1 MSLNS
6 CFPPFWGWVF
16 RAAVGCSLAVLL
28 VFANP
33 ARSLDRR
40 LVSEFEASGF
50 IGISEDLITANYHV
64 TSLIKGI
71 FSAQAKVWVLIRPKT
86 NPAHLRKILRDG
98 GLTNLEL
105 EGVKFVTIAHGGP
118 WLRDFGPQFLLEFG
132 SITSQQMS
140 LALADP
146 IYLDPSDPGSDL
158 LPKEVGRLLHSPV
171 IPLSFDLDGGNL
183 LTAGQICVTSHMQE
197 NEALGPDSKKALR
210 DLGCTTLID
219 LDNAP
224 HIHVDMWV
232 KFVSRDL
239 ALVHEL
245 DQRTINKAK
254 EYFGG
259 VPENVVRLKFVLD
272 QKAEELS
279 RHIRVR
285 RLPLPL
291 PYRNVFRSYTNAL
304 LVNGSAIVPRY
315 EHFGWTQEHYPDQSL
330 MKEYEKS
337 VEKTYQDAGFKVIW
351 VNGDALIYNGG
362 GFRCAT
368 FQIPRLDSIISQ
380 GKGFQGGRTL

>member
-1 MSLNS
+1 MLLNS
-6 CFPPFWGWVF
+6 CFSPILGWVLQVALGF
-16 RAAVGCSLAVLL
+16 SVASLLA
-28 VFANP
+28 FANP
-33 ARSLDRR
+33 ARSIDRR
-40 LVSEFEASGF
+40 LVSEFEASDS

-64 TSLIKGI
+64 TSIIKGI
-71 FSAQAKVWVLIRPKT
+71 FSAHAKVWVLTRPET
-86 NPAHLRKILRDG
+86 NIAHIKKLLRDG
-98 GLTNLEL
+98 GLTNREL
-105 EGVKFVTIAHGGP
+105 KGVKFVPVAHGGP

-132 SITSQQMS
+132 GTPGRRIS

-146 IYLDPSDPGSDL
+146 IYRDPSDPGSDL
-158 LPKEVGRLLHSPV
+158 LPREMGRLLHAPV

-183 LTAGQICVTSHMQE
+183 LAAGHTCLTSHMQGTA
-197 NEALGPDSKKALR
+197 ALGPDPINSLR
-210 DLGCTTLID
+210 DLGCKTLID

-224 HIHVDMWV
+224 HVHVDMWV

-245 DQRTINKAK
+245 DQQTIDKAK

-259 VPENVVRLKFVLD
+259 VPEELARLKHVLD
-272 QKAEELS
+272 QKANELG
-279 RHIRVR
+279 RYIQVK

-291 PYRNVFRSYTNAL
+291 PHRNVFRSYANAL

-315 EHFGWTQEHYPDQSL
+315 EHFGWTREQYPDQSL
-330 MKEYEKS
+330 NREYERK
-337 VEKTYQDAGFKVIW
+337 VEKIYQEAGYKVVW
-351 VNGDALIYNGG
+351 VNGDALLYNGG
-362 GFRCAT
+362 GFRCAS